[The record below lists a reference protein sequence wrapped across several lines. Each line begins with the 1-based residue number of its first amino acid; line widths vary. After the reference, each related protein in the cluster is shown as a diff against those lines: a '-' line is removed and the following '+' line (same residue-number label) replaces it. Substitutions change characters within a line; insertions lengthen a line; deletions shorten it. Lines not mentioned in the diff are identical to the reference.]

1 MGIWIRNQDKKR
13 LIEVSCTEI
22 VTGNEGEF
30 DIHRGT
36 EKSRFVGMAS
46 VIGNEMMLG
55 AYNSEAEAIQVM
67 DMIQEHAEGPNTTEK
82 QMAVFTGTYKR
93 VFQMPPA
100 GFSEE
105 G

>member
-1 MGIWIRNQDKKR
+1 VGIWIRNQDKKR
-13 LIEVSCTEI
+13 LIEVSYTEI

-55 AYNSEAEAIQVM
+55 AYNSEAEALRVL
-67 DMIQEHAEGPNTTEK
+67 DMIEGIL
-82 QMAVFTGTYKR
+82 GTQT

>member
-1 MGIWIRNQDKKR
+1 VGIWIRNQDKKR
-13 LIEVSCTEI
+13 LIEVSYTEI

-36 EKSRFVGMAS
+36 EKSRFVGTVS
-46 VIGNEMMLG
+46 IVGDGIMLG
-55 AYNSEAEAIQVM
+55 AYNSEAEAIQVL
-67 DMIQEHAEGPNTTEK
+67 DMIQTHIVK
-82 QMAVFTGTYKR
+82 IDDYHRTGCYEDWVDP

-100 GFSEE
+100 GFSKE

>member
-1 MGIWIRNQDKKR
+1 VGIWIRSQNGIALCKA
-13 LIEVSCTEI
+13 SEI
-22 VTGNEGEF
+22 WCEGEEVYVNGPK
-30 DIHRGT
+30 IY
-36 EKSRFVGMAS
+36 
-46 VIGNEMMLG
+46 IGKYET
-55 AYNSEAEAIQVM
+55 EAEAIQVL

-100 GFSEE
+100 GFSKE